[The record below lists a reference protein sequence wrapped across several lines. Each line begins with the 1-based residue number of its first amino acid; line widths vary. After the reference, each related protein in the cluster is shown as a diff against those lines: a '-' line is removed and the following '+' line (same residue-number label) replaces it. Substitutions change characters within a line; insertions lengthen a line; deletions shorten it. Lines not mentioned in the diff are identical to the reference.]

1 MITLLVLL
9 PFILT
14 LLSFVKYIILS
25 NNNITKDL
33 ITDITSNNQNIKII
47 TKKCEF
53 IECNSSDVIIYNDCI
68 VVDEQFITF
77 DEIETVLIK
86 D

>member
-1 MITLLVLL
+1 MIAFLVLL
-9 PFILT
+9 PFVIV
-14 LLSFVKYIILS
+14 LLSFVKYIITS
-25 NNNITKDL
+25 NNNVTKDL
-33 ITDITSNNQNIKII
+33 IVDITSNHTTIKVI

-68 VVDEQFITF
+68 VVDDEFITF
-77 DEIETVLIK
+77 DEIETVFIK